1 MASYRAEAVD
11 TWLRQRGWEPAR
23 KNKGSHRFYH
33 HPAYRGT
40 LQMAY
45 HGTRLEPWQMRNLLD
60 DLRRIGAAE
69 GERENGE
76 NDGGHERSDGD
87 GE

>member
-11 TWLRQRGWEPAR
+11 TWLRQRGWTLDR
-23 KNKGSHRFYH
+23 VRGSHFTYRH
-33 HPAYRGT
+33 KAYSRSLCVT
-40 LQMAY
+40 R
-45 HGTRLEPWQMRNLLD
+45 HGRTMEAWQVRNLLD

-76 NDGGHERSDGD
+76 SGR
-87 GE
+87 